1 MTTTTQTLFAVP
13 TRETVSEN
21 NQAIFDQL
29 TKGLGMVP
37 NLYATFAHS
46 ETALGDYMK
55 LQSRKSSLSLKENE
69 VINLVVSQ
77 VNQCQYCLAAHT
89 LLGQKAGFSAEQIVD
104 IRRGEAAFD
113 DKLNALATFV
123 RSVAENRGH
132 VSDVDTATILDAG
145 YNQGNIVDIVVA
157 VGDKTITNYLHAVT
171 EVPIDFPTAP
181 AI

>member
-1 MTTTTQTLFAVP
+1 MTTTTTLFAVP

-46 ETALGDYMK
+46 ETALGAYMQ

-89 LLGQKAGFSAEQIVD
+89 MLGQNAGFTAEQIIE
-104 IRRGEAAFD
+104 IRRGEVNFD
-113 DKLNALATFV
+113 AKLNALAKFV
-123 RSVAENRGH
+123 QSVAVNRGH
-132 VSDVDTATILDAG
+132 ASDRDRAEILDAG
-145 YNQGNIVDIVVA
+145 YTEGNIVDIVVA

-171 EVPIDFPTAP
+171 EVPIDFPAAP
-181 AI
+181 AV

>member
-1 MTTTTQTLFAVP
+1 MTTLNQTLFAVP
-13 TRETVSEN
+13 TRENVSES

-46 ETALGDYMK
+46 ETALGDYMT

-89 LLGQKAGFSAEQIVD
+89 LLGQKAGFTAEQIVD
-104 IRRGEAAFD
+104 IRRGEADFD
-113 DKLNALATFV
+113 TKLNALAKFV
-123 RSVAENRGH
+123 HSVAANRGH
-132 VSDVDTATILDAG
+132 VSDGDRAAILDAG
-145 YNQGNIVDIVVA
+145 YTEGNIVDIVVA

-171 EVPIDFPTAP
+171 EVPIDFPAAP